1 MLFHFIVV
9 ILWSHTKH
17 DNKLIAMQATL
28 SYACGISDIPLKG
41 ETIGQNLRQIAAKFP
56 ERTALISE
64 YQQYRANYSEF
75 LEQVEQVAKALM
87 AHGIRRG
94 DRVGIWSPNRYEW
107 VLVQYATALMGAIMV
122 NINPGY
128 KLSGLRYA
136 LEQSR
141 IDLLIASS
149 HFRKT
154 DYIKMLD
161 ELRPDCLYP
170 KQTVIIDRDWA
181 TFLSSASQVSDAR
194 LAEREASLQF
204 DDPVNIQYT
213 SGTTGYPKGATL
225 SHHNILNNGFFIGER
240 LKYTEKDIVCL
251 PVPFYH
257 CFGMV
262 LGNMAIV
269 THGACIVIPGEFF
282 DPEQVLQ
289 TVENE
294 RCTSLYGVPTMFIAE
309 LDLPDFAKYNL
320 KSLRTGI
327 MAGAPCP
334 IDTMRKVQS
343 LMNMT
348 EICVCYGMTETS
360 PVSTESCTDDPLEL
374 RVTTVGTVHPHVEIK
389 IIDPESGAIVPRGTA
404 GELCTRGYSVMLGY
418 WDNPEDTKAIIDET
432 RWLHSG
438 DIAVMD
444 ENGYVSIVG
453 RIKDLIIRGGENI
466 SPKEIEDFL
475 IVHEGVSDVQVI
487 GVYSEKYGEEVMAWI
502 KPRPGYNVSAESLH
516 TYCKGRIATF
526 KIPRYWKF
534 VDAFPM
540 TVTGK
545 IRKIEMREISEKELG
560 LDLLRPIRETLFTL
574 FLFYGSLYTWK
585 RNGPYQY
592 LSDSQQPSEAAH
604 RPRYTNTTEQSSG
617 QSLNYFYISTYNRHS
632 NCFRKQDL

>member
-9 ILWSHTKH
+9 ILWLHTKH

-540 TVTGK
+540 TLTGK

-560 LDLLRPIRETLFTL
+560 LDLLRP
-574 FLFYGSLYTWK
+574 K
-585 RNGPYQY
+585 R
-592 LSDSQQPSEAAH
+592 
-604 RPRYTNTTEQSSG
+604 
-617 QSLNYFYISTYNRHS
+617 
-632 NCFRKQDL
+632 

>member
-9 ILWSHTKH
+9 ILWLHTKH

-56 ERTALISE
+56 ERAALISE

-75 LEQVEQVAKALM
+75 LAQVEQVAKALM

-389 IIDPESGAIVPRGTA
+389 ILDPESGAIVPRGTA

-560 LDLLRPIRETLFTL
+560 LDLLRP
-574 FLFYGSLYTWK
+574 K
-585 RNGPYQY
+585 R
-592 LSDSQQPSEAAH
+592 
-604 RPRYTNTTEQSSG
+604 
-617 QSLNYFYISTYNRHS
+617 
-632 NCFRKQDL
+632 

>member
-9 ILWSHTKH
+9 ILWLHTKH

-75 LEQVEQVAKALM
+75 LAQVEQVAKALM

-487 GVYSEKYGEEVMAWI
+487 GVYSEKYGEEVMAWT

-560 LDLLRPIRETLFTL
+560 LDLLRP
-574 FLFYGSLYTWK
+574 K
-585 RNGPYQY
+585 R
-592 LSDSQQPSEAAH
+592 
-604 RPRYTNTTEQSSG
+604 
-617 QSLNYFYISTYNRHS
+617 
-632 NCFRKQDL
+632 